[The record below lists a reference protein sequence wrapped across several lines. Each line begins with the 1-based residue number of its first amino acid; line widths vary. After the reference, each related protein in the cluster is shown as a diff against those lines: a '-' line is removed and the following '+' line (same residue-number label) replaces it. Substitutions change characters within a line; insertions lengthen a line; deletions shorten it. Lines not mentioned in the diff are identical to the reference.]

1 MSDLGTSLLQMLDA
15 LDELPEDHEPDTE
28 DLWETLRNIRKL
40 VEKSQ
45 ELGFTIDS
53 YCSVVDGTTVVHVDT
68 EGLNEDIDGPI
79 IRVYLNDEVLFEN
92 PKLAADTARPSA
104 IENEVGDE

>member
-1 MSDLGTSLLQMLDA
+1 MSDLGTSLLKMLDA

-53 YCSVVDGTTVVHVDT
+53 YFSGCVSTLQQRTQ
-68 EGLNEDIDGPI
+68 EG
-79 IRVYLNDEVLFEN
+79 R
-92 PKLAADTARPSA
+92 R
-104 IENEVGDE
+104 